1 MSICHIICTSE
12 SLQSCQSDFGSK
24 QKIPIYHL
32 SDLQVVALAM
42 AESEVAARPAA
53 GSREFA
59 QARAGAKL
67 TKCTLDLQGKL
78 REVMLGNFE
87 SYMDQVVV
95 S

>member
-1 MSICHIICTSE
+1 
-12 SLQSCQSDFGSK
+12 
-24 QKIPIYHL
+24 
-32 SDLQVVALAM
+32 M
-42 AESEVAARPAA
+42 AEGEGESGLATRPVT

-67 TKCTLDLQGKL
+67 TKSTLDLQGKL
-78 REVMLGNFE
+78 RGVMLGNFE

>member
-1 MSICHIICTSE
+1 
-12 SLQSCQSDFGSK
+12 
-24 QKIPIYHL
+24 
-32 SDLQVVALAM
+32 M